1 MSFLRFPPFRRAGLI
16 LGLMLAAAY
25 VTVALLGPNGV
36 SALVKQREELDSL
49 ERDNANL
56 QKIRDELRDNVKALE
71 SDKETQELEARGK
84 LGKVKRGEKVIKVDP
99 IPAESLGP
107 PADPQPQQ

>member
-1 MSFLRFPPFRRAGLI
+1 MSLLRFPPFRRAGLI

-36 SALVKQREELDSL
+36 SALVKQRQELDAL

-56 QKIRDELRDNVKALE
+56 QKIRDELRENVKALE
-71 SDKETQELEARGK
+71 TDKETQELAAREK
-84 LGKVKRGEKVIKVDP
+84 IGKVKKNEKVIKVDP
-99 IPAESLGP
+99 VPAEPLGP
-107 PADPQPQQ
+107 PADPQQ

>member
-1 MSFLRFPPFRRAGLI
+1 MI

-36 SALVKQREELDSL
+36 SALVKQRQELDAL

-56 QKIRDELRDNVKALE
+56 QKIRDELRENVKALE

-84 LGKVKRGEKVIKVDP
+84 LGKVKQNEKVIKVDP
-99 IPAESLGP
+99 VPAEPLGP
-107 PADPQPQQ
+107 PAEPRLDPQQ